1 MNLKTTLLGLFV
13 VIAACVAVSLQVLY
27 VNDTITYAGWG
38 LTLVIGA
45 AWAALN
51 GRLIGGFLSRKST
64 RSGANV
70 ALIIFLLLGILV
82 FVNVL
87 AKTHPWR
94 KDLTRAKANTLSEQS
109 QKILGALT
117 QDVTAYFFQGMGEKD
132 KGEDL
137 LKRYAYANKH
147 FKYEFVD
154 VDRKPTQAAAM
165 GVKRKGTVVLALS
178 GGDSATASNGKR
190 VSIDQPTEEM
200 VTNGIVKLFHAD
212 QTAIYFTTGHEEHP
226 MEGDLDPLAYSLLKT
241 EIEKQG
247 YSVKEVNLFSEGKI
261 PSDAAVLVVGGPKRA
276 FFPKEAQILA
286 DWIKAGGHALL
297 AMDLDVA
304 ESGLSKGSAQ
314 IAEIL
319 HPYGITVMSQMLVDP
334 TSKMANVEP
343 QVLLGFS
350 GSKEHPITKDFAYS
364 ARVANFLF
372 PLTTYMTHDERAS
385 PQITSLAVTTDQA
398 WAESDW
404 ASLKLGRASYD
415 AGSDHKGKMDLAYAV
430 ESKKGEKAGEKPIKL
445 VAFADAMFPSNN
457 LLDKVGNRD
466 LILNSISWLAGDD
479 NLISIRPTED
489 SDALKQY
496 NNAMLNFIMLLTVFF
511 IPLALIGVGAFVWWR
526 RSKL

>member
-1 MNLKTTLLGLFV
+1 MNLKTTLLGLLV
-13 VIAACVAVSLQVLY
+13 VISACIAVSLQVLY
-27 VNDTITYAGWG
+27 MNDTITYAGWG

-51 GRLIGGFLSRKST
+51 SRLLITFLTRKST
-64 RSGANV
+64 RTGANV
-70 ALIIFLLLGILV
+70 ALIIFLLFGILI

-87 AKTHPWR
+87 SHTHPLR
-94 KDLTRAKANTLSEQS
+94 KDLTRTKANTLSEQS
-109 QKILGALT
+109 EKILGALT

-178 GGDSATASNGKR
+178 DNKKVA
-190 VSIDQPTEEM
+190 VDQPTEEL
-200 VTNGIVKLFHAD
+200 VTNGLIKLFHAN
-212 QTAIYFTTGHEEHP
+212 QTAIYFTTGHEEHSL
-226 MEGDLDPLAYSLLKT
+226 EGDRDPLAYSMLKT

-247 YSVKEVNLFSEGKI
+247 YAVKEVNLFSEGKI
-261 PSDAAVLVVGGPKRA
+261 PADAAVVVVGGARKA
-276 FFPKEAQILA
+276 FFPKEIQILS
-286 DWIKAGGHALL
+286 DWIKSGGHALL
-297 AMDLDVA
+297 AVDLDVA

-314 IAEIL
+314 IAEL
-319 HPYGITVMSQMLVDP
+319 LKPYGITVMSQMLVDP

-350 GSKEHPITKDFAYS
+350 GSKEHAITKDFAYS
-364 ARVANFLF
+364 VRLANFLF
-372 PLTTYMTHDERAS
+372 PLTTYMTHDERA
-385 PQITSLAVTTDQA
+385 PAQITPLAVTSDQA

-415 AGSDHKGKMDLAYAV
+415 AGSDHKGKMDMAYAV
-430 ESKKGEKAGEKPIKL
+430 EGKKSDKPGEKPIKL
-445 VAFADAMFPSNN
+445 VAFADALFPTNN

-466 LILNSISWLAGDD
+466 LILNSIAWLAGDD
-479 NLISIRPTED
+479 SLISIRPNED
-489 SDALKQY
+489 PDALKQY
-496 NNAMLNFIMLLTVFF
+496 NNAVLNFIMLITVFF
-511 IPLALIGVGAFVWWR
+511 IPLVLIGVGTFVWWR
-526 RSKL
+526 RGKL